1 MRSGLSGYL
10 VLGGVG
16 VAGILLFV
24 AAMIARRLLAPVD
37 PNPAKLA
44 TYESGVDP
52 VGTGWAQTKV
62 RYLAYAFLYLVFAI
76 DTVYLFP
83 WALVLRDSRLGMT
96 SLAEMGIFISVLLV
110 GLAHAARRGVLSW
123 VNDVD

>member
-1 MRSGLSGYL
+1 VRSGLSGYL

-96 SLAEMGIFISVLLV
+96 SLVEMGIFISVLLV

>member
-96 SLAEMGIFISVLLV
+96 SLVEMGIFISVLLV